1 MSRANTRFGDIDR
14 GRLASKSHSD
24 ARDRSL
30 RRSHDVVLEEWCF
43 LVVAVAV
50 VVARLDFES
59 ALITTGWMAM
69 SRTNT

>member
-24 ARDRSL
+24 ARGRSL
-30 RRSHDVVLEEWCF
+30 RSHDVVLEEWCF

-50 VVARLDFES
+50 VVARLGFES
-59 ALITTGWMAM
+59 ALITKGWMAM
-69 SRTNT
+69 SRTNA